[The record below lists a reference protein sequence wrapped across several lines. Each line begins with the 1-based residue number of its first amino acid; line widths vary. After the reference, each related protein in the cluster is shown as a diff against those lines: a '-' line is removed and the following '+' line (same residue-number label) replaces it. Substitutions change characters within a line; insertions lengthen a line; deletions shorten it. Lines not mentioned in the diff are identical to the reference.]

1 MSESKPT
8 RRWFS
13 PTPGWLVLFSL
24 ATTGLLYLSER
35 FQGFPFNHRKGW
47 TVLVAVAAAA
57 VVLLLMLAW
66 YVAALLLRRRFQ
78 FSLRSLLVIGV
89 ALPFSWLAVEMRGA
103 NDQRTAVE
111 AIVKAGGEIEYDYE
125 FEYWYPDDLYHGQTM
140 GGCVRQMRGQTCPAW
155 LRRLLGDDF
164 FANVVHVDASDP
176 NVRVEEVLRHVNRL
190 TNLQQLELT
199 FNDSLESFEELKGL
213 TQLRSLKC
221 PGLLRGVTR
230 EQVQSLKS
238 LEFLELESA
247 SDDGLKNF
255 EGFEQLKGLCVNYGD
270 VTDAGLRSIETLSGL
285 QDLILRSDGGLPI
298 TDGGLQYI

>member
-111 AIVKAGGEIEYDYE
+111 AIVKAGRLNLSWTEI
-125 FEYWYPDDLYHGQTM
+125 
-140 GGCVRQMRGQTCPAW
+140 
-155 LRRLLGDDF
+155 
-164 FANVVHVDASDP
+164 
-176 NVRVEEVLRHVNRL
+176 
-190 TNLQQLELT
+190 
-199 FNDSLESFEELKGL
+199 
-213 TQLRSLKC
+213 
-221 PGLLRGVTR
+221 
-230 EQVQSLKS
+230 
-238 LEFLELESA
+238 
-247 SDDGLKNF
+247 
-255 EGFEQLKGLCVNYGD
+255 
-270 VTDAGLRSIETLSGL
+270 TDAGLDSLKCMSELEELDL
-285 QDLILRSDGGLPI
+285 QEKLPI
-298 TDGGLQYI
+298 SDEAVKRLQQALPNCKIIN